1 MAQQFHTRIYAATK
15 RSRDDVASIAASAVA
30 GRVERSSV
38 VGQRCVIDVRRNDEY
53 DPRPRDDAD
62 ADAFLYFPLTVEVW
76 TEDPSVSLKSYLS
89 TVAAVMQA
97 LAADGSRLVAAC
109 DWEHLLPGRGRLG
122 F

>member
-1 MAQQFHTRIYAATK
+1 MAERYGTRIYVATDLS
-15 RSRDDVASIAASAVA
+15 RSDVVALFAGAVA

-53 DPRPRDDAD
+53 DPRPRSD

-89 TVAAVMQA
+89 TVASVMQA
-97 LAADGSRLVAAC
+97 LAANGSRLVAAC
-109 DWEHLLPGRGRLG
+109 DWEHLLPGGGRLG